1 MHTKESRRRGHRF
14 GRVLPT
20 VAVTAAALLV
30 GAAGAE
36 ASTPQNVPTATVA
49 GARTASPVGATGTTS
64 AVRTASTWEFAGYY
78 PDPLLCHLSGI
89 ASGRPYTC
97 NFIFV
102 GWTLWLRTS

>member
-1 MHTKESRRRGHRF
+1 MHTIKDSRPRRRF
-14 GRVLPT
+14 ARVLPT
-20 VAVTAAALLV
+20 VAVAAAAVLV
-30 GAAGAE
+30 GTTGAQ
-36 ASTPQNVPTATVA
+36 ASTPRDVATVA
-49 GARTASPVGATGTTS
+49 VAGTTS
-64 AVRTASTWEFAGYY
+64 AVRAASTWEFAGYY